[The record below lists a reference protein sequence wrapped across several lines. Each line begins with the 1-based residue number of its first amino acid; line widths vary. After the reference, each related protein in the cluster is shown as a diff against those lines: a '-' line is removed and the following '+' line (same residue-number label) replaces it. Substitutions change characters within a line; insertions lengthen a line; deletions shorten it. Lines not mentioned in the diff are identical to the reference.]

1 MKKQN
6 LKIFIAL
13 IATALVGLV
22 ALQAYWVNLAASV
35 NHERFRQS
43 VHKALSEVAHKLEQK
58 EVLYLTN
65 LSQREPQSL
74 LRFLNPSDSLLPLGA
89 EPGQEDSAP
98 LLPTATTGENTL
110 PLLAI
115 RRDSTSEGLAYQ
127 VEALE
132 QRLSIQKKMT
142 PIKETVLIQDAQ
154 KAEKLAEIAL
164 PSAHHPQLSLSFPAQ
179 APAYRQFFDS
189 LAQALHPVVQKI
201 EKLPQGQEMYLGLS
215 QGDSVQHRIWQQK
228 IQSRADAAFASDQPL
243 ANPLEHRHFKADH
256 LSDSQNIIRIA
267 SKADIVSYLLEQ
279 LRTKQQEQDPQLRYA
294 AIDSLLKAEL
304 RHRGITVPYDFMVE
318 YRREEQA
325 PPEYLFVEAEDKK
338 STLIEKGY
346 SVRLFPTEWYTAPS
360 FLYVRFAEEQNF
372 ILKNTGWVL
381 GSSLLLLGL
390 VVFCFAS
397 AIHIILQQKKIS
409 EITHDFINNM
419 THELKTPIATV
430 SLACEAL
437 QDPDL
442 RQLPGNTARFLGMIK
457 QENERLASQV
467 EKVLQI
473 ALLDRGGVRLK
484 MAEIDVH
491 QIIQQATNHLSI
503 HVESRGGLIQLDLQ
517 AAPSMMEADEVH
529 LTNILLNLLDNANKY
544 SPKAPQIMVKTLNQA
559 EGLEIRVSDQGQ
571 GMSREAQKKIFDK
584 FYRVPTGNRHDV
596 KGFGLGLSYVKMMIE
611 AHQGHITVQ
620 SEPNKGSHFTLFLPY
635 QQKPFFH

>member
-6 LKIFIAL
+6 LQIFIAL
-13 IATALVGLV
+13 IAIALVGLV

-65 LSQREPQSL
+65 LSLREPQSL
-74 LRFLNPSDSLLPLGA
+74 LQFLNPIDSLPPSGPSPGPDAVIASSLPH
-89 EPGQEDSAP
+89 E
-98 LLPTATTGENTL
+98 TTL
-110 PLLAI
+110 PFLTI
-115 RRDSTSEGLAYQ
+115 RRDSTPEGPAYQ

-132 QRLSIQKKMT
+132 QSLSIQKNNA
-142 PIKETVLIQDAQ
+142 PLKETILIQDDR
-154 KAEKLAEIAL
+154 KTEKLAEIAL
-164 PSAHHPQLSLSFPAQ
+164 PSAQHPQWSFSFPAQ
-179 APAYRQFFDS
+179 ATAYRQLFDS
-189 LAQALHPVVQKI
+189 LEQAFQPVVQKI
-201 EKLPQGQEMYLGLS
+201 EEMPPGQDVYLGLS
-215 QGDSVQHRIWQQK
+215 QGDSVQNRIWQQK
-228 IQSRADAAFASDQPL
+228 IQSRADAAFAFDQPL
-243 ANPLEHRHFKADH
+243 TNPLEHRHFKADS
-256 LSDSQNIIRIA
+256 LRNAQNIIRIA

-279 LRTKQQEQDPQLRYA
+279 LRTKQQKQDPQLRYA

-304 RHRGITVPYDFMVE
+304 THRGITVSYEFMVE
-318 YRREEQA
+318 YRREEKS
-325 PPEYLFVEAEDKK
+325 PPTYLFVEAEDQK
-338 STLIEKGY
+338 SALIEKGY

-372 ILKNTGWVL
+372 ILKNTAWVL

-442 RQLPGNTARFLGMIK
+442 RQLPGKTERFLGMIK

-484 MAEIDVH
+484 MATIDVH
-491 QIIQQATNHLSI
+491 QIIRQAVLHLGI
-503 HVESRGGLIQLDLQ
+503 HVENRGGHIQLDLM
-517 AAPSMMEADEVH
+517 AAPSVAEADEVH

-544 SPKAPQIMVKTLNQA
+544 SPQTPQITVKTLSHT
-559 EGLEIRVSDQGQ
+559 EGLEISVADQGQ

-620 SEPNKGSHFTLFLPY
+620 SEPNKGSLFALFLPY
-635 QQKPFFH
+635 QQKTIDY